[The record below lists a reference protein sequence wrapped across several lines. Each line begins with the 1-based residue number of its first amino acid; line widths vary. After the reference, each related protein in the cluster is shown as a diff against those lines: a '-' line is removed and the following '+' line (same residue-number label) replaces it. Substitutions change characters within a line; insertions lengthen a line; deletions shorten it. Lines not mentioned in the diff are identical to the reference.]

1 MPDTPPQVL
10 LNVSANLRQARQ
22 ALGWSQDKLASAAA
36 VSRRMLV
43 NIEGGDSNVSL
54 ATLDRLAGALGLS
67 FAELVRPPAASPQQ
81 PVAPVTVWQGRHT
94 DSHASLLQSLSTAG
108 RIVELWAWQLAAGER
123 YDAEADPAGSHEM
136 LYVVAGELEL
146 ERAGIRHR
154 LGAGD
159 SLTFASDCAYS
170 YLNTGAAP
178 VRFTKNVI
186 IAAPR

>member
-1 MPDTPPQVL
+1 MPNTPPQVL
-10 LNVSANLRQARQ
+10 LNVSTNLRQARQ
-22 ALGWSQDKLASAAA
+22 ARGWSQDRLASAAA

-67 FAELVRPPAASPQQ
+67 FAELVRPPAAHPHQ
-81 PVAPVTVWQGRHT
+81 PVAPVTVWQGRHA
-94 DSHASLLQSLSTAG
+94 DSHASLLQSLSAQGQT
-108 RIVELWAWQLAAGER
+108 VELWAWQLAAGER
-123 YDAEADPAGSHEM
+123 YDAEADPSGSHEM
-136 LYVVAGELEL
+136 LYVIAGELEL
-146 ERAGIRHR
+146 ERAGTRHR

-159 SLTFASDCAYS
+159 SLAFASDCAYS
-170 YLNTGAAP
+170 YLNAGSAP